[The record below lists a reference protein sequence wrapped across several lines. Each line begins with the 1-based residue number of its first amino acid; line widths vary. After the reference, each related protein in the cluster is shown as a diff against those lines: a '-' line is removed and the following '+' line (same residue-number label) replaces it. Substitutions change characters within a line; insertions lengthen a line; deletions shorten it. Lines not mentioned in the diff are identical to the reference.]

1 MIGELLLAAAAAVS
15 GVEYQ
20 SADVKALQADT
31 FANPGMLWVAQG
43 ESLWNRAAPGGP
55 SCAGCHGDASKSM
68 KGVAAS
74 YPKFDAQLNRV
85 VNLEGRID
93 ACQRLNQKGAGLAAE
108 SPERLGLAA
117 FVAYQSRGLPLAVTV
132 AGPAKALYD
141 RGAALH
147 KQRIG
152 QMNLACTH
160 CHDAY
165 PGRTL
170 LNETVSQGQPDGWP
184 AYRLEWQSLAS
195 LQRRLRACFYG
206 VRAEQPPF
214 DSDDLVA
221 LELFL
226 AVRAKGLP
234 LSAPGVRR

>member
-1 MIGELLLAAAAAVS
+1 VIAELILAAAMVG

-20 SADVKALQADT
+20 SADVKALEADA

-43 ESLWNRAAPGGP
+43 ERLWNQAAASGP
-55 SCAGCHGDASKSM
+55 ACASCHGDATKSM

-74 YPKFDAQLNRV
+74 YPKFDASLGRV

-93 ACQRLNQKGAGLAAE
+93 ACVRTNQKGSGLVPE
-108 SPERLGLAA
+108 SPERLGLSAY
-117 FVAYQSRGLPLAVTV
+117 VAYQSRGMPIVV
-132 AGPAKALYD
+132 NVEGPAQSTFD

-147 KQRIG
+147 KLRIG

-160 CHDAY
+160 CHDAHA
-165 PGRTL
+165 GRTL

-206 VRAEQPPF
+206 VRAEQPPY
-214 DSDDLVA
+214 DSDDLIA

-226 AVRAKGLP
+226 AHRAKGLN